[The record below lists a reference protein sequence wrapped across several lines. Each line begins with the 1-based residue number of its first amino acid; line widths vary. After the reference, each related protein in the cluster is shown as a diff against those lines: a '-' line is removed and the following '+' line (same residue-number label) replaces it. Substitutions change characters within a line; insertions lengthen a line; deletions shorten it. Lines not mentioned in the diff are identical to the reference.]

1 MKNEIDR
8 LLESL
13 DELPAYMMRDIFIK
27 LMQLS

>member
-8 LLESL
+8 LLEAL